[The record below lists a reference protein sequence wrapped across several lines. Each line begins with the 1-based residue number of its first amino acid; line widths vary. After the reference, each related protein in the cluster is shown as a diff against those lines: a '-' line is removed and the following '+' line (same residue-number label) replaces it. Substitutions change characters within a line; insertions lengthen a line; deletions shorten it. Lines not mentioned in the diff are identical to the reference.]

1 MIHSA
6 AGGHSGLLADMYQLS
21 MAQGYWLTSASD
33 MEASFYVSFREN
45 PFGGGF
51 TLFCGLEQVLDHLE
65 RLRFSDS
72 DIEHL
77 AGMRGSDGMPLF
89 DAGCLKRFREFR
101 FKGDVDAVAEGTVVF
116 PGEPVLK
123 VTGPIADCQLVE
135 SATLNTLNFQSLVA
149 TKASRV
155 CLAAGKDPVVEFG
168 LRRAQGPDGALS
180 ASRAAYVGGCVA
192 TSNTLA
198 SRLFGIPAA
207 GTHAHSWVVAFDE
220 EEEAFEAFART
231 MPGNCTFLVDTYDTL
246 RGVRRAVD
254 VAKRMRLRGHEM
266 AGIRIDSGDLAYF
279 SVEAR
284 KILDEGGFPSAKI
297 VASNELD
304 EHVITSLKNQGA
316 AVDIWGVGTK
326 LVTAFDQPAISGVYK
341 LSAVRRKGGEWVPRI
356 KISEQTAKVT
366 IPGILGVRRYF
377 SEDGIAGDMV
387 YDLHAPPSAEACMI
401 DPLDV
406 TRRKCFDAKQG
417 YTEILR
423 PVLRGGVRTKP
434 QEPLESI
441 RSRAISEI
449 DALDPAIKRFLNP
462 QGYPVGLESSLYERR
477 KDLIM
482 LHRNDPDQKR

>member
-1 MIHSA
+1 MIYGA
-6 AGGHSGLLADMYQLS
+6 TGGHSGLFTDMYQLS

-33 MEASFYVSFREN
+33 IEASFYVSFREN
-45 PFGGGF
+45 PFSGGF
-51 TLFCGLEQVLDHLE
+51 TLFCGVEQALDHLE
-65 RLRFSDS
+65 KLRFSDE
-72 DIEHL
+72 DIEYL
-77 AGMRGSDGMPLF
+77 AAMTGPDGKPLF
-89 DAGCLKRFREFR
+89 DAGCLERFRDFR
-101 FKGDVDAVAEGTVVF
+101 FTGDVDAVAEGAVVF
-116 PGEPVLK
+116 PGEPVFK
-123 VTGPIADCQLVE
+123 VTGPIVDCQLVE
-135 SATLNTLNFQSLVA
+135 SAILNTLNFQSLVA
-149 TKASRV
+149 TKAARV
-155 CLAAGKDPVVEFG
+155 CLAAKGDPVIEFG

-180 ASRAAYVGGCVA
+180 ASRAAYIGGCVA

-220 EEEAFEAFART
+220 EEEAFEAFARA

-254 VAKRMRLRGHEM
+254 VARRMRLRGHEM
-266 AGIRIDSGDLAYF
+266 AGIRIDSGDLAYL

-284 KILDEGGFPSAKI
+284 KILDEGGFHSAKI

-341 LSAVRRKGGEWVPRI
+341 LSAIRRKSGQWVPRI

-387 YDLHAPPSAEACMI
+387 YDIHSPPFGEACMI

-406 TRRKCFDAKQG
+406 TRHKCFDAKQR
-417 YTEILR
+417 YTDILR
-423 PVLRGGVRTKP
+423 PALRGGVRVEP
-434 QEPLESI
+434 QESLESI
-441 RSRAISEI
+441 RSRAVSEI
-449 DALDPAIKRFLNP
+449 GALDLALKRFLNP
-462 QGYPVGLESSLYERR
+462 YGYPVGLERSLYERR

-482 LHRNDPDQKR
+482 LHRSDPDQKG